1 MVKLTVRVDLV
12 LSYGILGEL
21 TGLELRFRT
30 APEQEIPPELGQ
42 EDGQDLEKIKP

>member
-1 MVKLTVRVDLV
+1 MVRLTVRVDLV

-30 APEQEIPPELGQ
+30 ALEQEIPPEVGP
-42 EDGQDLEKIKP
+42 EDGRHLERIKL